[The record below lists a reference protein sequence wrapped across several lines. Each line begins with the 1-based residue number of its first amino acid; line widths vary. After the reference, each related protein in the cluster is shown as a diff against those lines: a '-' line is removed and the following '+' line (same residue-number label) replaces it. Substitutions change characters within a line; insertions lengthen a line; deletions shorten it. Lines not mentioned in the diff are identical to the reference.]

1 MTTSN
6 KVIISGIQ
14 QVGVGVSNAE
24 EAWVWYRKHF
34 SMDVPVFKDAATAAL
49 MQRYTGGQPQERYA
63 ILAINMA
70 GGGGFEIWQYTQRTP
85 VPPAFTI
92 NLGDLGI
99 FAAKIKCRDVAEMYA
114 YSKKNHLSILTELAA
129 TPNGEQHFFVSDP
142 YGNVFEI
149 VEEKTWYKK
158 RNDLTGGIG
167 GCVIG
172 VTDIDRSIK
181 FYKDVLGYDQIVFDV
196 TGEFNDLNGL
206 AGGSDSFRRVL
217 LRHTAERTGGF
228 SKLFGPSQI
237 ELVQVL
243 NRTPKKIFEN
253 RYWGDLGF
261 IHLCFDINGMK
272 ALEKK
277 CADLNYAFT
286 VNSAESFDMGEAAGH
301 FTYTEDPDGT
311 LIEFVETHKVPIMKK
326 IGLYLNL
333 KKRNPEKSLPNW
345 MINALSLSRVK
356 E

>member
-114 YSKKNHLSILTELAA
+114 YSKKNNLTILTELAA

-149 VEEKTWYKK
+149 V
-158 RNDLTGGIG
+158 
-167 GCVIG
+167 
-172 VTDIDRSIK
+172 
-181 FYKDVLGYDQIVFDV
+181 
-196 TGEFNDLNGL
+196 
-206 AGGSDSFRRVL
+206 
-217 LRHTAERTGGF
+217 
-228 SKLFGPSQI
+228 
-237 ELVQVL
+237 
-243 NRTPKKIFEN
+243 
-253 RYWGDLGF
+253 
-261 IHLCFDINGMK
+261 
-272 ALEKK
+272 
-277 CADLNYAFT
+277 
-286 VNSAESFDMGEAAGH
+286 
-301 FTYTEDPDGT
+301 
-311 LIEFVETHKVPIMKK
+311 
-326 IGLYLNL
+326 
-333 KKRNPEKSLPNW
+333 
-345 MINALSLSRVK
+345 
-356 E
+356 

>member
-85 VPPAFTI
+85 VPPSFTI
-92 NLGDLGI
+92 HLGDLGI

-114 YSKKNHLSILTELAA
+114 YSKKNNLSILTELAA

-196 TGEFNDLNGL
+196 TGEFSDLNGL

-261 IHLCFDINGMK
+261 IHLCFDVNGMK
-272 ALEKK
+272 ALEQK
-277 CADLNYAFT
+277 CADLNYPFT

>member
-85 VPPAFTI
+85 VPPAFTVH
-92 NLGDLGI
+92 LGDLGI
-99 FAAKIKCRDVAEMYA
+99 FAAKIKCRDVAEMFA
-114 YSKKNHLSILTELAA
+114 YSKKNNLSLLTELAVS
-129 TPNGEQHFFVSDP
+129 PNGEQHFFVSDP

-149 VEEKTWYKK
+149 VEEKTWYKN
-158 RNDLTGGIG
+158 RTDLTGGIG

-181 FYKDVLGYDQIVFDV
+181 FYKNVLGYDQIVFDE
-196 TGEFNDLNGL
+196 TGEFNDLKGL
-206 AGGSDSFRRVL
+206 TGGSDSFRRVL

-261 IHLCFDINGMK
+261 IHLCFDVNGMK
-272 ALEKK
+272 ALEQK
-277 CADLNYAFT
+277 CADLNYPFT

-326 IGLYLNL
+326 FGLYLNL
-333 KKRNPEKSLPNW
+333 KKRNPEKNLPNW